1 MLARVICTAAIAF
14 GLVATGLAQAQ
25 DKAAPKAAMKAA
37 TKVLLDNDKVLV
49 TQSTIPPGAVTK
61 TNRKDR
67 TNYIVKGSELQRT
80 TPEGKVTKY
89 VRKTGDAHWLKADSD
104 EVKNI
109 GKSTFVVVTVVNK

>member
-1 MLARVICTAAIAF
+1 MLVRIFCTAALAF
-14 GLVATGLAQAQ
+14 GLMSSAPGQAQ
-25 DKAAPKAAMKAA
+25 EKAAPKPA

-49 TQSTIPPGAVTK
+49 TQTTIPPGAVNK

-89 VRKTGDAHWLKADSD
+89 VRKAGEAHWLKADSD
-104 EVKNI
+104 EVKNV
-109 GKSTFVVVTVVNK
+109 GKADFVVVTIVNK

>member
-1 MLARVICTAAIAF
+1 MLARVICTAAIAL
-14 GLVATGLAQAQ
+14 GLIATGLAQAQ
-25 DKAAPKAAMKAA
+25 DKAAPKSV

-49 TQSTIPPGAVTK
+49 TQSTIPPGAVNK
-61 TNRKDR
+61 SNRKDR

-89 VRKTGDAHWLKADSD
+89 VRKAGTAHWLKADSD

-109 GKSTFVVVTVVNK
+109 GKSDFVVVTVVNK